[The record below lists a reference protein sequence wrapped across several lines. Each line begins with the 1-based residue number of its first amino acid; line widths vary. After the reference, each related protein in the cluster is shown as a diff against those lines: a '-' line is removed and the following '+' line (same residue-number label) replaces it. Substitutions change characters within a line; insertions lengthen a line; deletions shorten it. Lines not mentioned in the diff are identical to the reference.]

1 MAQDA
6 LVIEPVKARLGSQVA
21 YAFLR
26 SPVAIVSGSLVFL
39 LIAVALSAPVIAPYD
54 AFDPANAN
62 VADARLPPG
71 SLGIY
76 GAHYILGTDPEGRDM
91 LSVMLYGLRVS
102 LLVGFG
108 GVTMA
113 AAFGILAGLV
123 SGYVGG
129 FIGALIMRI
138 ADIQLTFPAI
148 LVALLIDGVTRTVMD
163 SRSHDAL
170 AIPILIGAIA
180 ASFWVQF
187 ARTVRGLI
195 LVERGKEYVLAARVI
210 GVSSPRIL
218 LTHMLPNVMGPV
230 LVTAT
235 VSLAIAIL
243 TEATLS
249 FLGVGVPATEPSLGT
264 LVRIGNEY
272 VFSGDWWI
280 TAFPSA
286 LLVTLSISVNLFGDW
301 LRDALD
307 PRLAS

>member
-6 LVIEPVKARLGSQVA
+6 LPIESINERLGGHVA

-26 SPVAIVSGSLVFL
+26 SPVAIVSGSLVL
-39 LIAVALSAPVIAPYD
+39 LFIAAALSAPVIAPYD

-91 LSVMLYGLRVS
+91 LSVMLYGLRIS

-123 SGYVGG
+123 SGYAGG
-129 FIGALIMRI
+129 FIDALIMRI

-163 SRSHDAL
+163 SSSHDAL
-170 AIPILIGAIA
+170 VIPILIGAIA

-210 GVSSPRIL
+210 GVSSTRIL
-218 LTHMLPNVMGPV
+218 LTHMLPNVMGSV

-286 LLVTLSISVNLFGDW
+286 LLVALSISVNLFGDW